1 MPTGYRPRLDP
12 GPQALDPGPGRLHQ
26 AHTACPQVLEF
37 AVSCMSSA
45 DPLSRHAA
53 MVVLASIAEGCSDH
67 AQKRVG
73 ELLPLVLKGLQ
84 VGQAVQVALFMG
96 GQARRGA
103 LITGPG

>member
-1 MPTGYRPRLDP
+1 
-12 GPQALDPGPGRLHQ
+12 
-26 AHTACPQVLEF
+26 
-37 AVSCMSSA
+37 
-45 DPLSRHAA
+45 